1 MIDLLSINDLVALA
15 LTSPVAFVIII
26 LFFLFF
32 GWLVYFIYRILRD
45 RQIYQIA
52 RKFLDDEHI
61 ERKEDF

>member
-15 LTSPVAFVIII
+15 LTSPVAFVIVI

-52 RKFLDDEHI
+52 RKFLDDELI